1 MVLAEGLGGEGAKQ
15 FSVKKQKTKAVAL
28 CMAGGLK
35 GLINLSLYIEDCKDE
50 KTYYL
55 PGRILKNMKKPL

>member
-1 MVLAEGLGGEGAKQ
+1 
-15 FSVKKQKTKAVAL
+15 
-28 CMAGGLK
+28 MAGGLK